1 MLRSASIRKIG
12 IALVAAAAVAAA
24 CASEEPTVPQPA
36 APSVTEAATTSIGH
50 DQPSSTTAPAEELSA
65 CDDPAAE
72 DLGGGFFRRDGLVYE
87 MTDTRCLP
95 RPRGLPDPAVAEGT
109 GQADAVVDAAVESDL
124 VPSTAPSDAVAAPH
138 LVVDPVTVSEGLTTF
153 TLFGS
158 GFDPSLAIF
167 TMLCDLAEGLPED
180 ATEDELNAATALVDV
195 SDCDLDSL
203 EAAEVNSG
211 GFFVVTRD
219 AVAAGD
225 FVWVASDHERV
236 QSAAAVVTVEPT
248 PAPTEPGPTTTTTT
262 TAPPEPEP
270 EPEPDPEPE
279 ATPEPEPEPEP
290 EPQPEPEPEP
300 EPEPVTTTTAPV
312 SVEGPGPWDRAR
324 LEPVA
329 AAELWPEGD
338 QDGFP
343 YPEDYICQYI
353 DEVLDCWHEQPDTA
367 TTEPP
372 EPEPAAWLV
381 GEPLE
386 QCASEVDWYGATRV
400 SALVGTTAAGHYEP
414 VVQGGSDS
422 CERIKAWW
430 DQITAAEA
438 ERMLEGQYPCEYATA
453 DAIWESYPDA
463 NGPAL
468 LVGCWPRLLEGG
480 NEKALRAEGHDTSL
494 VEDNYILPPN
504 EPPLVAALYGCYR
517 DALSGP
523 PPGWTSPGGGEWMT
537 VHFCTLLINDFGNPV
552 RYLGVTAEC
561 AAEQYVGLVAER
573 KARDRAELFRD
584 SERGLYYA
592 GEHSWA
598 NCETHAS
605 RLLPAELRTAG
616 FRLRCEAVIDAA
628 AAARPGDTDTAAE
641 GYGLPR
647 ADYIAQMKAMHCA
660 GTSENLKRYPQFHG
674 EWVALWLPPDGA
686 VCFQAALLETART
699 AVYDQATKVLYC

>member
-1 MLRSASIRKIG
+1 MRHPTRIRH
-12 IALVAAAAVAAA
+12 LLAAAVAAFA
-24 CASEEPTVPQPA
+24 LVASSCADEPSPSLA
-36 APSVTEAATTSIGH
+36 APTTTSAPETTTTTEA
-50 DQPSSTTAPAEELSA
+50 PPEEFSA
-65 CDDPAAE
+65 CEDPAAE
-72 DLGGGFFRRDGLVYE
+72 DLGEGFFRRDGLVYE
-87 MTDTRCLP
+87 MTDYGCLI
-95 RPRGLPDPAVAEGT
+95 RPNMPTTTTSTEPEPT
-109 GQADAVVDAAVESDL
+109 TT
-124 VPSTAPSDAVAAPH
+124 TAPEPEPVQASAPS
-138 LVVDPVTVSEGLTTF
+138 LVVDPVMVPQGLTTF
-153 TLFGS
+153 ALSGS

-167 TMLCDLAEGLPED
+167 TMMCLLPEGLPED

-195 SDCDLDSL
+195 SDCDLGSL

-211 GFFVVTRD
+211 GFFAVTRD
-219 AVAAGD
+219 AVAVSD

-270 EPEPDPEPE
+270 EPEPDSEPE

-290 EPQPEPEPEP
+290 EPQPEPEP

-343 YPEDYICQYI
+343 YPEDYFCQYI
-353 DEVLDCWHEQPDTA
+353 DEALDCWHEQPDTA
-367 TTEPP
+367 TTEPPEPDPETEP

-453 DAIWESYPDA
+453 DGHWENYPDA

-480 NEKALRAEGHDTSL
+480 NEKALRAEGHDTSY
-494 VEDNYILPPN
+494 VEDHYILPPN
-504 EPPLVAALYGCYR
+504 EPPLVSALYGCYR
-517 DALSGP
+517 DGLSGP

-537 VHFCTLLINDFGNPV
+537 VNFCPLLINSFGNPV

-573 KARDRAELFRD
+573 KARGDVA
-584 SERGLYYA
+584 SHGGYQYA
-592 GEHSWA
+592 GDYSWA
-598 NCETHAS
+598 NCETHAD
-605 RLLPAELRTAG
+605 RLLPADLRTAG
-616 FRLRCEAVIDAA
+616 FRQRCEAVIDAA
-628 AAARPGDTDTAAE
+628 AAARRGDTDAAADR
-641 GYGLPR
+641 YGLSR
-647 ADYIAQMKAMHCA
+647 ADYLAEMKTMHCA

-674 EWVALWLPPDGA
+674 EWVVSWLPQEGS
-686 VCFQAALLETART
+686 VCWEAALLNAART
-699 AVYDQATKVLYC
+699 SVYDQATKVKFC